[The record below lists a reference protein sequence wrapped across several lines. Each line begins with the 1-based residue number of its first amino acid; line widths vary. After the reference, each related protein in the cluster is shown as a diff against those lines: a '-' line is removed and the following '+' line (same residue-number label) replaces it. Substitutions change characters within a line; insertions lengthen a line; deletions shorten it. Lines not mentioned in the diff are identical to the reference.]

1 MDACWGS
8 RDGCVGLWV
17 DVGVLGVIVSG
28 CWGCCDG
35 CVGLWMCVGVLG
47 MVVLGYGWMLRL

>member
-1 MDACWGS
+1 M
-8 RDGCVGLWV
+8 

-35 CVGLWMCVGVLG
+35 RVGLWTRVGVLG
-47 MVVLGYGWMLRL
+47 MVVLGYGWMLGLWG